1 MLTLPAAFRRSLS
14 VSPSSCPSMR
24 WIDAVVRTPSLV
36 PMLAMLVSSSTS
48 ATIVFAAS
56 TPGRRSCHNVTA
68 LPYISAIGVHSG
80 SRLDY
85 SSDDSYKLKH

>member
-14 VSPSSCPSMR
+14 VSPSSCPTMR
-24 WIDAVVRTPSLV
+24 WTDTVVGTPSLV
-36 PMLAMLVSSSTS
+36 PAPVSSSTS

-56 TPGRRSCHNVTA
+56 TLGRRPCHNVTA
-68 LPYISAIGVHSG
+68 LPYISAIGVYSG
-80 SRLDY
+80 SRLDC